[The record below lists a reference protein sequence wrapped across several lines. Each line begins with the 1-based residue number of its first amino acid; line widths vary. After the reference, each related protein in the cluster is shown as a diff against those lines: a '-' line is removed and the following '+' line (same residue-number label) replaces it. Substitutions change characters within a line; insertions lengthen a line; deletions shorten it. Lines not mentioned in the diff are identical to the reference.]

1 MSDPTTDFG
10 TPITRPNVYQL
21 VADRLMAE
29 IVAGGLAE
37 GDPVPS
43 EKELSE
49 RYGVGRSSVR
59 EGLRMLESQGV
70 IELSGRGTYAV
81 GSRQGAIARALRTL
95 LTLGEATLLEL
106 HDLRR
111 SIEVEVGAQAALRRT
126 EADIAALEAALAEM
140 AATRH
145 NLPHAL
151 DADLAFHLAMARAS
165 HNGALIAAIT
175 GVREVLR
182 GLIAERVIDLDEAL
196 HQHRDILDQII
207 RGDADKARASVATHM
222 EWISQNLAE
231 RDSKTQ
237 AAGGEGKG

>member
-1 MSDPTTDFG
+1 MNNRFTDAP
-10 TPITRPNVYQL
+10 TPIARPNVYQL
-21 VADRLMAE
+21 VADRLMEE

-70 IELSGRGTYAV
+70 VKLSGRGTYAV
-81 GSRQGAIARALRTL
+81 GSRQGAIARALGTL
-95 LTLGEATLLEL
+95 LTLGEATLLEI

-111 SIEVEVGAQAALRRT
+111 SIEVEVGAQAALKRT
-126 EADIAALEAALAEM
+126 DKDIAALQWAIQAMED
-140 AATRH
+140 TKSSRH
-145 NLPHAL
+145 NAL
-151 DADLAFHLAMARAS
+151 DADLAFHLAMAGAS

-182 GLIAERVIDLDEAL
+182 ELIAERVIDLEEAL
-196 HQHRDILDQII
+196 NQHRVILDRII
-207 RGDADKARASVATHM
+207 AGDAEAAREAVSRHM
-222 EWISQNLAE
+222 TWISQTLETVGDAHEQDRVN
-231 RDSKTQ
+231 
-237 AAGGEGKG
+237 G